1 MKPFRS
7 VLGLIVGWVWLVIAA
22 AALLDVAFRGRDR
35 ASAIAAAVLLLG
47 CGLAYA
53 LGLRPSVA
61 AEETALVVR
70 NPFRTT
76 RLPWR
81 RIKEIRPGRALT
93 VAYDGGEVEAWAV
106 QASARSVARARRAK
120 PDPKLPGNLAEQA
133 AGRTPVDF
141 AAERLEEVRARSGGD
156 GEVAAAW
163 SWTALAAVLVPLA
176 ALAVLLLVP

>member
-7 VLGLIVGWVWLVIAA
+7 AVGSVVSWVWLVVAA
-22 AALLDVAFRGRDR
+22 AALVDVAVRGRDR

-53 LGLRPSVA
+53 LGLRPRVA

-76 RLPWR
+76 RLPWG
-81 RIKEIRPGRALT
+81 RIREIRSGRALT
-93 VAYDGGEVEAWAV
+93 VTWDGGEVEAWAV
-106 QASARSVARARRAK
+106 QSSARSAARAERAK
-120 PDPKLPGNLAEQA
+120 PDPRLPGKLAAQV

-141 AAERLEEVRARSGGD
+141 AAEQLAEVRARSAGD
-156 GEVAAAW
+156 GEVAVTW
-163 SWTALAAVLVPLA
+163 SWPALAAVLAPLA
-176 ALAVLLLVP
+176 ALAVLLVV